1 MLAEDKLMREQNKRK
16 SRVAIN
22 TANWDLI
29 SNVHEFL
36 HKTYGDILIKKV
48 FEKEQKTCLKELT
61 SVSIA

>member
-16 SRVAIN
+16 NRVAIN

-36 HKTYGDILIKKV
+36 NKTYGDILIKKV
-48 FEKEQKTCLKELT
+48 FEKEKKTFLKELT